1 MGQGGSAGSEIKRK
15 MTISALQESLLS
27 QLSWH
32 NAAYHASL
40 QVCEGEQPDQE
51 HAEHHNESWGPT
63 EGMEWNA
70 QT

>member
-1 MGQGGSAGSEIKRK
+1 

-32 NAAYHASL
+32 NADYHASL
-40 QVCEGEQPDQE
+40 QVCEEEQPDQE
-51 HAEHHNESWGPT
+51 HAEHHNESWAPT
-63 EGMEWNA
+63 EGTEWNA